1 MAWAWSW
8 ATGEMMAKCLG
19 VNKVMRIAELKPIK
33 PIKPLTPSQMRIK
46 SLKQTVARSKD
57 QLTAE
62 RDRQRRQR
70 EQERLRKRQA
80 QVGGKTL

>member
-1 MAWAWSW
+1 
-8 ATGEMMAKCLG
+8 MAKCLG

-33 PIKPLTPSQMRIK
+33 PLTPSQMRIN

-57 QLTAE
+57 QLAAE

-80 QVGGKTL
+80 PVGGKTL

>member
-1 MAWAWSW
+1 
-8 ATGEMMAKCLG
+8 
-19 VNKVMRIAELKPIK
+19 MRIN
-33 PIKPLTPSQMRIK
+33 

-57 QLTAE
+57 QLAAE